1 MADRLEAG
9 IENILSGLA
18 VEDESTTV
26 LDYTLA
32 DQTQDLVLRG
42 LDAPSFADYKPV
54 LRETVSYIVASV
66 LINSNNEVL
75 MMQEAKSS
83 CAGTWYIPAG
93 RVEPGENLIEAAKR
107 EVLEETGLQFEPT
120 TLLMVE
126 CAQGHWFRF
135 VFTGNVTGGLLKTVA
150 RADAESLQASWIDD
164 LNQLSLRGED
174 ILPLI
179 ERTKEFH
186 AAKPEAWH
194 RPLLP
199 AVHPHKHLIIR
210 LIVVIRKKSNNRI
223 HVLISEKGGVHFPT
237 CEINPCKSIH
247 STMQKY
253 IQILFGAK
261 PPPHKPHG
269 ILSVEHCAGV
279 SAEHDGLC
287 MTILISC
294 KSALEDVAVSSNYA
308 WLEIRKDL
316 GERLVERVKKN
327 KCVYLNVLR

>member
-9 IENILSGLA
+9 IENILAGLA

-32 DQTQDLVLRG
+32 DQTQDLVSRG

-135 VFTGNVTGGLLKTVA
+135 VFTGNVTGK
-150 RADAESLQASWIDD
+150 IY
-164 LNQLSLRGED
+164 
-174 ILPLI
+174 
-179 ERTKEFH
+179 F
-186 AAKPEAWH
+186 
-194 RPLLP
+194 
-199 AVHPHKHLIIR
+199 
-210 LIVVIRKKSNNRI
+210 
-223 HVLISEKGGVHFPT
+223 
-237 CEINPCKSIH
+237 
-247 STMQKY
+247 
-253 IQILFGAK
+253 
-261 PPPHKPHG
+261 
-269 ILSVEHCAGV
+269 
-279 SAEHDGLC
+279 
-287 MTILISC
+287 
-294 KSALEDVAVSSNYA
+294 
-308 WLEIRKDL
+308 
-316 GERLVERVKKN
+316 
-327 KCVYLNVLR
+327 